1 METTDAGE
9 LFRDPEDFI
18 SYRDLLAPVYEQL
31 KVDLRVLVWGP
42 GETSNSRWWEKR
54 ADLIT
59 TLREANPGDEVASSE
74 ELFRQQGEPPV
85 EYGHF
90 EIYHAKAADII
101 LALVLA
107 SPSRQ
112 GGVYRELEI
121 IAGEYDLREKTHIF
135 LPLGARAY
143 LERFQ
148 SGALRAYRE
157 DHKHFY
163 PWSVLTTCEKVTAAS
178 IGLVSE
184 ERKQRMYR
192 KMESARRSSR

>member
-1 METTDAGE
+1 MGTTDAE
-9 LFRDPEDFI
+9 LFRDSEDFI
-18 SYRDLLAPVYEQL
+18 SYRDLLAPVYDRL
-31 KVDLRVLVWGP
+31 KVDLKVLIWGP
-42 GETSNSRWWEKR
+42 GETANSRWWEKR

-59 TLREANPGDEVASSE
+59 TLREANPGDEVATSE
-74 ELFRQQGEPPV
+74 ELFIQHGNPPV

-90 EIYHAKAADII
+90 EIYHARAADLI

-121 IAGEYDLREKTHIF
+121 ISSEYALREKTHIF

-148 SGALRAYRE
+148 SGALSAYRE

-163 PWSVLTTCEKVTAAS
+163 PWFC
-178 IGLVSE
+178 
-184 ERKQRMYR
+184 
-192 KMESARRSSR
+192 